1 MFLYVSHPMCKKHDN
16 GWGHPENAERYS
28 RVEDA
33 LVSARLLDYVL
44 TKEARQANDE
54 DILRVHTPHFLKTLK
69 AAIPQQGLITLDED
83 TALSPDSLDAARYGS
98 GAVLDAIDSIMAGQA
113 QRAFCNIR
121 PPGHHA
127 EVQKP
132 MGFCLLNHVAIGAA
146 YALEHYGLERVAI
159 VDIDVHHGNGT
170 ESYARVEPRVTLI
183 SNFESGI
190 YPFTDPHSDL
200 PNQLKLPMPAHTSGA
215 QWLEAWNHLGWPFLQ
230 AARPQLIIV
239 SAGFDGHQM
248 DPLAHWNLHERD
260 YQAWTEQL
268 IRQANQLC
276 QGRIVS
282 VLEGGY
288 DLTALGLS
296 VVAHVKALAEL

>member
-1 MFLYVSHPMCKKHDN
+1 MFLYVSHPMCKQHDN

-33 LVSARLLDYVL
+33 LLSARLLDYVMS
-44 TKEARQANDE
+44 KEARQANDE
-54 DILRVHTPHFLKTLK
+54 DILGAHTEHFLKTLK
-69 AAIPQQGLITLDED
+69 AVIPQEGLITLDDD
-83 TALSPDSLDAARYGS
+83 TALSPQSLEAARYGS
-98 GAVLDAIDSIMAGQA
+98 GAVLDAIDAIMTNQV

-127 EVQKP
+127 EVHKP

-146 YALEHYGLERVAI
+146 YALKHYGLERVAI
-159 VDIDVHHGNGT
+159 LDIDIHHGNGT
-170 ESYARVEPRVTLI
+170 ESYIRTEPRVTLI

-190 YPFTDPHSDL
+190 YPFTDPHTDL
-200 PNQLKLPMPAHTSGA
+200 PNHLKLPMPANTTGA
-215 QWLEAWNHLGWPFLQ
+215 QWLDTWNELGWPFLQ

-248 DPLAHWNLHERD
+248 DPLGHWKLHERD

-268 IRQANQLC
+268 IAQANTLC
-276 QGRIVS
+276 EGRIVS

-288 DLTALGLS
+288 DLIALGLS
-296 VVAHVKALAEL
+296 VVAHVKALADI